1 MKMTKNILAILLLLI
16 FISKVFADSPITST
30 EFYKKYSTEIII
42 KEDYNNGILIGK
54 IKIYLANPLQQI
66 DVKMALINRLRLKA
80 KEKKNSKSFIR

>member
-30 EFYKKYSTEIII
+30 EFYKEYSIELII
-42 KEDYNNGILIGK
+42 KEDYSNGIIIGK

-66 DVKMALINRLRLKA
+66 DLKMALINRLRLKA
-80 KEKKNSKSFIR
+80 KEKKNSKIFIR